1 MMEVIGKSTQFKW
14 RKLTFHAKKLKFTM
28 LNSITQVEITVK
40 VNVALQMVAF
50 VKVQLKVEMLFIK
63 SVPEN

>member
-40 VNVALQMVAF
+40 VNAALQMVAF
-50 VKVQLKVEMLFIK
+50 VKVQ
-63 SVPEN
+63 